1 MSKQRFF
8 SGAWMVGLALTLAVF
23 LGAPGLG
30 QIVMAADG
38 NHLALEA
45 PSEVRQNETVE
56 LIAVVRDSQGR
67 PVKGVSVGFRA
78 ESGWEKN
85 IMFAPP
91 RPTTLE
97 NGEARTMLTAN
108 MTGIVHI
115 TAQAGDKAMTV
126 ALTVAGS
133 GSSGPGRQ

>member
-1 MSKQRFF
+1 MSKQRYF
-8 SGAWMVGLALTLAVF
+8 SGAWMVGLVLALAVL
-23 LGAPGLG
+23 LGAPGVG
-30 QIVMAADG
+30 QTVMAADG

-45 PSEVRQNETVE
+45 PSDVKQNETVE

-85 IMFAPP
+85 IMFSPQ
-91 RPTTLE
+91 RPVTLE
-97 NGEARTMLTAN
+97 NGEARTTFTPN

-115 TAQAGDKAMTV
+115 TAQAGDKAMT
-126 ALTVAGS
+126 AAITVTGA
-133 GSSGPGRQ
+133 GSSGAGR